1 MKRFIIPITI
11 LTIIFILL
19 IVYITYDYYNVYLRK
34 LHQIGCT
41 RMRDSCFVYAGIT
54 KLFH

>member
-1 MKRFIIPITI
+1 MKRLIISMVI
-11 LTIIFILL
+11 LAIIFISLT
-19 IVYITYDYYNVYLRK
+19 VYITYDYYNVYLRN
-34 LHQIGCT
+34 LHQIGCE